1 LKHQNSKIVAII
13 QARIGATRLPEKIL
27 KDVSGKPMLWHVV
40 NRLKFSQTIDDIV
53 LAIPT
58 SDQND
63 MLEDFAQ
70 GLKLHCFRG
79 SETDVLSRYYG
90 AAVEFGG
97 DVIVRITSD
106 CPLIDPRVTD
116 HVIDAHLNSGA
127 DYTTNDV
134 EYGFPRGLDTEA
146 LNFDTLARAYKE
158 AKLDYEREHV
168 TPYIYQHPDIF
179 KLNFVE
185 AKGKLRRPDLR
196 LTVDTEEDLE
206 FIREIY
212 KRLYRDDQIFYTEDI
227 IELLDKY
234 PELTDINAHVR
245 QKELGE

>member
-1 LKHQNSKIVAII
+1 MKTVAII
-13 QARIGATRLPEKIL
+13 QARVGATRLPEKIL

-40 NRLKFSQTIDDIV
+40 ERLRFSRMIDDIV
-53 LAIPT
+53 LAIP
-58 SDQND
+58 SSAEND
-63 MLEDFAQ
+63 LLENFAK

-90 AAVEFGG
+90 AALKFGG

-106 CPLIDPRVTD
+106 CPLIDPGVTD
-116 HVIDAHLNSGA
+116 HIIDAHLNSGA

-146 LNFDTLARAYKE
+146 LNFDALSRAYKE
-158 AKLDYEREHV
+158 ATLDYEREHV
-168 TPYIYQHPDIF
+168 TPYIYQHPDLF
-179 KLNFVE
+179 KLNYVE
-185 AKGKLRRPDLR
+185 AKGNLRRPDLR

-206 FIREIY
+206 FIREIF
-212 KRLYRDDQIFYTEDI
+212 KQLYRDGQIFYAKDI
-227 IELLDKY
+227 IEFLAQH
-234 PELTDINAHVR
+234 PELIAINAQVR